1 MFELMRS
8 NNSPFWGHINYLVK
22 GSSTDQLIYLNP
34 EKTFLESFSFDVML
48 RLEKCKLKMQRSNT
62 VCITTYLKLIKQY
75 LSLSGNDSLPN
86 PHDI

>member
-22 GSSTDQLIYLNP
+22 DSSTDQLIYLNP

-48 RLEKCKLKMQRSNT
+48 RLEKCKL
-62 VCITTYLKLIKQY
+62 
-75 LSLSGNDSLPN
+75 
-86 PHDI
+86 